1 MILDCF
7 MFFNELD
14 IVDARLEYLYNKI
27 DKFVIVEAN
36 ITHSGKDKPFLFEE
50 NMSRYSKYMDKIVYH
65 KAILNPSDYDFTKV
79 VTKDD
84 PRNPSWQV
92 ENAQRNQILEVLKQ
106 FPNNAF
112 VMISDADE
120 IPNKN
125 VIDAAIKSIS
135 FNQPAVAFAQDFY
148 IYNLNQ
154 KMIDPWAGTVLTTN
168 AFVKKQGPQWFR
180 TNRNSFIQVK
190 NGGWHISYVGS
201 AETIRHKIDS
211 FAHQELN
218 VDKFKDL
225 DYIQERIKLGQDL
238 YGRPYNIVQVNPK
251 VFPKDFLKIFSKFA
265 VSSTQLSH
273 YAHTVD
279 GFFNVGDFEYYK
291 KVVVNAVDQNHF
303 VEIGSYKGRSS
314 SYMAVEIANSGKQI
328 TFDCVDTWQ
337 GSEEH
342 QAGQLFQD
350 VDVVNNRLYDVF
362 LKNMEPVKGFYN
374 AKRMRSLE
382 AAATYADASIDMV
395 FIDAAHD
402 YDSVHAD
409 ILAWAPKVKSGGII
423 SGHDFP
429 HPPVRR
435 AVDELLGDVMSIGDC
450 WYAFKA

>member
-1 MILDCF
+1 

-14 IVDARLEYLYNKI
+14 IVESRLEYLYNRV

-36 ITHSGKDKPFLFEE
+36 ITHSGKDKPYYFEE
-50 NMSRYSKYMDKIVYH
+50 NLSRYSKYLDKIVYH
-65 KAILNPSDYDFTKV
+65 KAILNPSDYDFTRV

-84 PRNPSWQV
+84 PSNPSWQV
-92 ENAQRNQILEVLKQ
+92 ENAQRNKILEVLNQ
-106 FPNNAF
+106 FPNDAF

-125 VIDAAIKSIS
+125 SIDSAVKSIS
-135 FNQPAVAFAQDFY
+135 FSQPAVAFAQDFF

-154 KMIDPWAGTVLTTN
+154 KLADPWAGTVLTTN
-168 AFVKKQGPQWFR
+168 SFVKKQTPQWFR
-180 TNRNSFIQVK
+180 SNRSSFARVK
-190 NGGWHISYVGS
+190 NGGWHISYTGS
-201 AETIRHKIDS
+201 AESIQHKIDS

-225 DYIQERIKLGQDL
+225 NYIQERIQLGQDL
-238 YGRPYNIVQVNPK
+238 YGRPYAVVSVNPNT
-251 VFPKDFLKIFSKFA
+251 FPKDFLNIFNKF
-265 VSSTQLSH
+265 SGNKQLQH
-273 YAHTVD
+273 YAHTVE

-291 KVVVNAVDQNHF
+291 KVVANATDASHF
-303 VEIGSYKGRSS
+303 VEVGSYKGRSS
-314 SYMAVEIANSGKQI
+314 SYMAVEIANSKKQI

-342 QAGQLFQD
+342 QEGQLFQD
-350 VDVVNNRLYDVF
+350 IDVVNNRLYDVF
-362 LKNMEPVKGFYN
+362 LKNMEPVKGLYN
-374 AKRMRSLE
+374 TKRMSSIE

-409 ILAWAPKVKSGGII
+409 ILAWSPKVKSGGII

-435 AVDELLGDVMSIGDC
+435 AVNELLGEVLSIGDC

>member
-1 MILDCF
+1 

-14 IVDARLEYLYNKI
+14 IVESRLEYLYNRV

-36 ITHSGKDKPFLFEE
+36 ITHSGKDKPFYFEE
-50 NMSRYSKYMDKIVYH
+50 NLYRYSKYLDKIVYH
-65 KAILNPSDYDFTKV
+65 KAMLNPGDYDFTQV

-84 PRNPSWQV
+84 PGNPSWQV
-92 ENAQRNQILEVLKQ
+92 ENAQRDKILEVLTQ
-106 FPNNAF
+106 FPNDAF

-125 VIDAAIKSIS
+125 VINSAIKSI
-135 FNQPAVAFAQDFY
+135 NLTQPVITFEQDFF

-154 KMIDPWAGTVLTTN
+154 KLVEPWIGTVLTTTS
-168 AFVKKQGPQWFR
+168 FLKKQTTQWCR
-180 TNRNSFIQVK
+180 SNRINFPWIK
-190 NGGWHISYVGS
+190 NGGWHITYTGS
-201 AETIRHKIDS
+201 AESIRHKIDS
-211 FAHQELN
+211 FAHQEFN

-225 DYIQERIKLGQDL
+225 DYIQERMQLGQDL
-238 YGRPYNIVQVNPK
+238 YSRPFPVVRVSPNT
-251 VFPKDFLKIFSKFA
+251 FPKDFLNIFNKF
-265 VSSTQLSH
+265 TGNKQLQH

-291 KVVVNAVDQNHF
+291 KVVANAANVSHF
-303 VEIGSYKGRSS
+303 VEVGSYKGRSS
-314 SYMAVEIANSGKQI
+314 SYMAVEIANSRKQI

-374 AKRMRSLE
+374 AKRMSSLE

-402 YDSVHAD
+402 YDSVYAD